1 MASSGGVHLQGL
13 ILCCGGLASFVFFNL
28 LPGFG
33 SEERGWTIWVRV
45 LESVQDPRIFR
56 DTKDLILIA
65 SFLTLLALVTA
76 SPFLVTVYLKSRLAW
91 WLATLMAGISTYHLG
106 FNLNIEVNRIGLG
119 GLCLVAAPALN
130 FAGLLSLRFVK
141 PSN

>member
-13 ILCCGGLASFVFFNL
+13 ILCCAGLASFVFFNL

-33 SEERGWTIWVRV
+33 SEERGWTIWVRI

-91 WLATLMAGISTYHLG
+91 WLATVMAGLSTCALWLIVLVMVELHR
-106 FNLNIEVNRIGLG
+106 VGLG
-119 GLCLVAAPALN
+119 GWCLLVAPALN
-130 FAGLLSLRFVK
+130 FAGLLSLRLVK
-141 PSN
+141 P